1 MARVHS
7 SIKLIIVNIN
17 RGLSGIRKMLYSA
30 IKHLQACGIEPRI
43 AAANKGR
50 EGGTIKIE
58 FTAGFAYSTVLSGSH
73 IKLSDQLQLL
83 LYSGSTLRKFPQ
95 S

>member
-1 MARVHS
+1 MA
-7 SIKLIIVNIN
+7 
-17 RGLSGIRKMLYSA
+17 RKMLHSA

-43 AAANKGR
+43 ATRNKG
-50 EGGTIKIE
+50 GAIKIG